1 MVPSMDDV
9 TLRQL
14 RALRATAHEG
24 TIAAAARV
32 LHVTAPAVGQQL
44 RLLEKLVGL
53 PLLERTGDGFRPT
66 PAGSEL
72 LESAERIDAELARC
86 AEVIEL
92 HRGASLGRIRFGAVS
107 TAKYFAPHLLASFW
121 HEHPDVEVELLIG
134 NRAETIARVTDR
146 EVDLAIMGRPPE
158 GLQMELAEIGDH
170 PHVIIA
176 EPHHPLVGRRRLTMR
191 RLRDERFLLRESGSG
206 TRSLTERVFAE
217 LDHEPTVG
225 MEIQSNETI
234 KQAVM
239 AGLGI
244 ALISAHTIAAEV
256 DDGRLAVLDV
266 VGLPLVR
273 HWRVMRRAG
282 TPLLPASAALW
293 DFLVE
298 EAREHLPATP
308 VPSSA

>member
-1 MVPSMDDV
+1 MHDI

-53 PLLERTGDGFRPT
+53 PLLERTEHGFRPT
-66 PAGSEL
+66 SAGVEL
-72 LESAERIDAELARC
+72 LESAERIDAELTRC

-92 HRGASLGRIRFGAVS
+92 HRGAGVGHIRFGAVS

-121 HEHPDVEVELLIG
+121 REHPDIEVDLLIG
-134 NRAETIARVTDR
+134 NRAETIARVTER
-146 EVDLAIMGRPPE
+146 EVDLVIMGRPPE
-158 GLQMELAEIGDH
+158 DLEMEAAEIAEH

-176 EPHHPLVGRRRLTMR
+176 APDHPLVGRRVTMR
-191 RLRDERFLLRESGSG
+191 ALRDERFLLREPGSG

-217 LDHEPTVG
+217 LDHEPTIG

-234 KQAVM
+234 KQAAM

-256 DDGRLAVLDV
+256 TDGRLAVLDV
-266 VGLPLVR
+266 AGLPLVR

-282 TPLLPASAALW
+282 TPLLPAGAALW
-293 DFLVE
+293 DFLVDE
-298 EAREHLPATP
+298 GHEHLPATP
-308 VPSSA
+308 APTSI